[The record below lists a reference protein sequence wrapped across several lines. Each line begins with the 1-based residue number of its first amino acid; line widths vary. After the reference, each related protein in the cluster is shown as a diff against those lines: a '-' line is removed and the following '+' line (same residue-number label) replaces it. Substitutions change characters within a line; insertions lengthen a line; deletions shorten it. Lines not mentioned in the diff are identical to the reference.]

1 MLLLAIVSDEIDQ
14 MKSCVDV
21 ELGSSK
27 EAHTHGPER
36 STICGQSYKQFT
48 LVNYDSELY
57 WLGNYLYYDPRV
69 VIYERKLLYKIGHWY
84 SKSWLRYHSGSEA
97 PLDRQCSL
105 SISIISQ
112 IYPPSAANLNLAS
125 KQMDA
130 DVYLDDGITKLDV
143 KNMKNDI
150 QILLGR
156 MRSKRPELV
165 TVPR

>member
-1 MLLLAIVSDEIDQ
+1 MILAPLQKLPKNVGDLGKLIVAKGFKKFPKVQKIANS
-14 MKSCVDV
+14 
-21 ELGSSK
+21 G
-27 EAHTHGPER
+27 HT
-36 STICGQSYKQFT
+36 
-48 LVNYDSELY
+48 
-57 WLGNYLYYDPRV
+57 
-69 VIYERKLLYKIGHWY
+69 
-84 SKSWLRYHSGSEA
+84 GSEA
-97 PLDRQCSL
+97 PLGRKCSL
-105 SISIISQ
+105 SISIFSQ